1 MNTHFLDFWHL
12 YAPLKEFSNRY
23 LACKRL
29 WESMDEASCEG
40 ILKELEHQRQAES
53 VPQVHETNEPVI
65 RKGRSPVAVKSSH
78 GHDPVM
84 LSSLAARSKHRTIT
98 GPCTEN
104 QTAKPQSPYGKSI
117 FFDPGIDSVQGILIG
132 TDPLYIRRYP

>member
-40 ILKELEHQRQAES
+40 ILKELESQRQAES
-53 VPQVHETNEPVI
+53 VPQVHEKNPYFYLI
-65 RKGRSPVAVKSSH
+65 DWQPPQPHWLSPKEVGFLLAQHVPLAVCRNVQANCFGTVTKVEAEMH
-78 GHDPVM
+78 G
-84 LSSLAARSKHRTIT
+84 L
-98 GPCTEN
+98 E
-104 QTAKPQSPYGKSI
+104 
-117 FFDPGIDSVQGILIG
+117 VQH
-132 TDPLYIRRYP
+132 YM

>member
-1 MNTHFLDFWHL
+1 MNTRFLDFWHL

-53 VPQVHETNEPVI
+53 VPQVHEKNPYFYLI
-65 RKGRSPVAVKSSH
+65 DWQPPQPQWLSPKEVGFLLAQHVPLAVCRNVQANCFGTVTKAEAEMH
-78 GHDPVM
+78 GLEVHHYM
-84 LSSLAARSKHRTIT
+84 
-98 GPCTEN
+98 
-104 QTAKPQSPYGKSI
+104 
-117 FFDPGIDSVQGILIG
+117 
-132 TDPLYIRRYP
+132 